1 MIGTEVNAG
10 DLLLNIT
17 GGSLGRCAVVPEDFA
32 QGNVSQ
38 HVCILRPIFVHPK
51 YFHCLILSSDFAKAM
66 NLTGSG
72 REGLPKYNLEGM
84 NFPLPPIKEQE
95 RIVATI
101 QIFQD
106 ILNLLESSR
115 VSLVDGIIKAKSK
128 ILDLAMQGKL
138 VPQDPADEPAA
149 EMLRHINPK
158 AKIITDNPHYPM
170 WTTVSLGDVCEF
182 ERGITF
188 PSGAKEFSKTD
199 SNIACLR
206 TANIHDDVDLTSL
219 WFIDK
224 SFLKNNPAKLIK
236 SGDIIMSTA
245 NSRELVGRS
254 ILIKSVSDEMTFG
267 GFVTAIRTKLLE
279 SSFLHLFL
287 KHKTLRGDFS
297 KIATQTTNIAN
308 LNTKILSTV
317 PISFPGINEQKRIVA
332 KIEELYSV
340 LDEIEA
346 SLRS

>member
-1 MIGTEVNAG
+1 
-10 DLLLNIT
+10 
-17 GGSLGRCAVVPEDFA
+17 
-32 QGNVSQ
+32 
-38 HVCILRPIFVHPK
+38 
-51 YFHCLILSSDFAKAM
+51 
-66 NLTGSG
+66 
-72 REGLPKYNLEGM
+72 
-84 NFPLPPIKEQE
+84 
-95 RIVATI
+95 
-101 QIFQD
+101 
-106 ILNLLESSR
+106 
-115 VSLVDGIIKAKSK
+115 
-128 ILDLAMQGKL
+128 
-138 VPQDPADEPAA
+138 
-149 EMLRHINPK
+149 
-158 AKIITDNPHYPM
+158 M

-245 NSRELVGRS
+245 NSKELVGRS